1 MGRYY
6 IEQGSHPGSVHEL
19 KTKEVSRLCGIGLS
33 CGLAT
38 ENHQRRPDSGSL
50 KTRCLFYNEASCLVG

>member
-38 ENHQRRPDSGSL
+38 ENHQREAGFR
-50 KTRCLFYNEASCLVG
+50 LFENQVPLLQ